1 MHYLL
6 LSIVCSSLLSI
17 IMRYSERYTKNSLP
31 MLAMNY
37 VACCLLSLAYAGSV
51 DIFPAQQGLSA
62 ALLLGAFGGVFYLGG
77 FVLLQWNIARNGV
90 VLPTTF
96 MKLGVLV
103 PTLMAIFV
111 FGESPR
117 PVQIIGVVMTVAS
130 ILLIQGGGSKAG
142 ENISLPGLILLLLCG
157 GLANAVSKI
166 YEEVGSA
173 ALSDHFLFY
182 NFLMAF
188 LLCGALCIV
197 KRQKPSLYD
206 VAFGL
211 LIGVPNYYASR
222 FLLLSLSDVPAV
234 VAFPCS
240 SVGAI
245 VLVAVAGVALFH
257 EKLSRRKCAAIGVI
271 LVALVLLNL

>member
-6 LSIVCSSLLSI
+6 LSILCSSLLSI

-31 MLAMNY
+31 MLAINY
-37 VACCLLSLAYAGSV
+37 VACSALSLAYAGSV
-51 DIFPAQQGLSA
+51 DIFPAQQGLSI

-111 FGESPR
+111 FSESPR
-117 PVQIIGVVMTVAS
+117 LTQIIGVVMTVAS
-130 ILLIQGGGSKAG
+130 ILLIQGGSGAAR
-142 ENISLPGLILLLLCG
+142 ENLSLPGLILLLLCG

-166 YEEVGSA
+166 YEQVGVA
-173 ALSDHFLFY
+173 TLSDHFLFY
-182 NFLMAF
+182 NFLMAL
-188 LLCGALCIV
+188 LLCVALCIA
-197 KRQKPSLYD
+197 KKQKLNRYD
-206 VAFGL
+206 LTFGL

-240 SVGAI
+240 SVGTI
-245 VLVAVAGVALFH
+245 VLVALAGVLLFH
-257 EKLSRRKCAAIGVI
+257 EKLSRRKCAALAVI

>member
-6 LSIVCSSLLSI
+6 LSILCSSLLSI
-17 IMRYSERYTKNSLP
+17 IMRYSERYSKDSLS

-37 VACCLLSLAYAGSV
+37 VACCALSLIHAGSAN
-51 DIFPAQQGLSA
+51 IFPTQPGLST

-103 PTLMAIFV
+103 PTLMAILV

-117 PVQIIGVVMTVAS
+117 PAQIIGVILTVAS
-130 ILLIQGGGSKAG
+130 ILLIQGGGAAR
-142 ENISLPGLILLLLCG
+142 ENLSLPGLILLLLCG
-157 GLANAVSKI
+157 GLANAVAKI
-166 YEEVGSA
+166 YEQVGAA

-182 NFLMAF
+182 NFLMAL
-188 LLCGALCIV
+188 LLCLALCIAR
-197 KRQKPSLYD
+197 KQRLNRYD
-206 VAFGL
+206 LAFGL

-245 VLVAVAGVALFH
+245 VLVALAGVLLFH
-257 EKLSRRKCAAIGVI
+257 EKLSRRKCAALAVI